1 MLSSP
6 VLVLNRL
13 YMPVNIVTARRAL
26 CMLATGIA
34 HALDREHRTFDFN
47 SWSELSTAVHDDTV
61 GLVGR
66 IIRVPRVLVLSAYD
80 RFPKRTVRFSRLN
93 IMLRDRH
100 TCQYCGK
107 KLPRS
112 KLNIDHIIPRSRGGL
127 TVWENVVASCHPCN
141 RRKGGKLP
149 AEAHMKLL
157 QIPSRPRTTPFVDLT
172 VSPVAYDEWKPFFNV
187 VDFSYWNVEL
197 EK

>member
-6 VLVLNRL
+6 VLVLNRF
-13 YMPVNIVTARRAL
+13 YMPVNIVTARRAF
-26 CMLATGIA
+26 CMLVADVA
-34 HALDREHRTFDFN
+34 RAVDEEHRTFDFS
-47 SWSELSTAVHDDTV
+47 SWAELSAAVRDDTV

-66 IIRVPRVLVLSAYD
+66 LVRVPRVVLLSTYD

-107 KLPRS
+107 KMTRS
-112 KLNIDHIIPRSRGGL
+112 ALNIDHVVPRVRGGQ
-127 TVWENVVASCHPCN
+127 TTWENVVASCHACN
-141 RRKGGKLP
+141 RKKGSRLP
-149 AEAHMKLL
+149 EEAGMKLL
-157 QIPSRPRTTPFVDLT
+157 KLPVKPRTTPFVDLIAG
-172 VSPVAYDEWKPFFNV
+172 PIRYEEWKPFFNM

>member
-6 VLVLNRL
+6 VLVLNRY
-13 YMPVNIVTARRAL
+13 YMPVNIVTVRRAF

-34 HALDREHRTFDFN
+34 RALDRDHRTFDFH
-47 SWSELSTAVHDDTV
+47 SWAELSAAVHDDTI

-66 IIRVPRVLVLSAYD
+66 VVRIPRVLLLATYD
-80 RFPKRTVRFSRLN
+80 RFPKRTVRFSRMN
-93 IMLRDRH
+93 IMLRDRQ

-107 KLPRS
+107 RLPRS
-112 KLNIDHIIPRSRGGL
+112 RLNIDHIVPRSRGGE
-127 TVWENVVASCHPCN
+127 TTWTNVVTSCHNCN
-141 RRKGGKLP
+141 HKKGGRLP
-149 AEAHMKLL
+149 DEAHMKLL
-157 QIPSRPRTTPFVDLT
+157 RRPERPKNTPFVDLLAA
-172 VSPVAYDEWKPFFNV
+172 PIEYDEWRPFFNM

>member
-6 VLVLNRL
+6 VLVLNRCYL
-13 YMPVNIVTARRAL
+13 PINIVTARRAF

-34 HALDREHRTFDFN
+34 RALDREHRAFDFP
-47 SWSELSTAVHDDTV
+47 SWAELSAAVHDDTV

-66 IIRVPRVLVLSAYD
+66 AVRIPRVVLLSAYD
-80 RFPKRTVRFSRLN
+80 RLPKRTVRLSRLN

-100 TCQYCGK
+100 TCQYCGR
-107 KLPRS
+107 KLSRT
-112 KLNIDHIIPRSRGGL
+112 KLNIDHVVPRSRGGQ
-127 TVWENVVASCHPCN
+127 TTWENIVASCHACN
-141 RRKGGKLP
+141 RRKGGRLP
-149 AEAHMKLL
+149 QEAGVRLL
-157 QIPSRPRTTPFVDLT
+157 RVPARPRTTPFVDLIT
-172 VSPVAYDEWKPFFNV
+172 APVAYDEWRPFFNV